1 VEVKVDPR
9 SSRLPARRCLFT
21 PPRSAPPRIR
31 AADGRRASLQA
42 GFQADVQEFCHQ
54 EDRKAR
60 SKEASG
66 KEGGNGEE
74 GSNGEEAS
82 GGEEGSGEEASS
94 GEEGGGQPEPNE
106 EGDEEAAFVVFVQP
120 RQEDALR
127 AREWLRR

>member
-1 VEVKVDPR
+1 M
-9 SSRLPARRCLFT
+9 SSAG
-21 PPRSAPPRIR
+21 SAPLSPFALLVLWTAVVLACPPSDQGVPRIG
-31 AADGRRASLQA
+31 AADGRRTCLQA
-42 GFQADVQEFCHQ
+42 GFQAGVQEFCHQ

-74 GSNGEEAS
+74 AS
-82 GGEEGSGEEASS
+82 GGEEGGEEEAS

-106 EGDEEAAFVVFVQP
+106 EGDEEAAFVFVQP

-127 AREWLRR
+127 A